1 MKESH
6 DLHAWDDVRTE
17 LLQDEETAKAYAVV
31 LKRQELM
38 AQFVD
43 MRKNRNLTQNDI
55 AKSVG
60 VSRQAISKLEKGRAS
75 PTIDTLIGYAAA
87 MGVDFVTPL
96 KKVLV

>member
-1 MKESH
+1 
-6 DLHAWDDVRTE
+6 
-17 LLQDEETAKAYAVV
+17 
-31 LKRQELM
+31 M

-43 MRKNRNLTQNDI
+43 MRKNRKLTQDDI

-87 MGVDFVTPL
+87 MGVDFVTSL
-96 KKVLV
+96 KKVLA

>member
-1 MKESH
+1 MKESSE
-6 DLHAWDDVRTE
+6 LHSWDDVRAE
-17 LLQDEETAKAYAVV
+17 LLQDQETARAYAVV

-43 MRKNRNLTQNDI
+43 MRKNRKLTQDDI

-87 MGVDFVTPL
+87 MGVDFVTSL
-96 KKVLV
+96 KKVLA